1 MSDVIAHRACPLC
14 EAICGLQ
21 LKYVDGVLTSIR
33 GDDADTF
40 SRGHLCPKGVAI
52 LDLESDPDRVRAP
65 MRKVEGGWREATWDE
80 AFAEIG
86 QRLHAIQSQHG
97 RDAVA
102 VYLGNPNVHHFS
114 LMAHVP
120 QLLRAIGSRNSFSA
134 SSVDQW
140 PHQLVNWQMYG
151 HQWLLPIPD
160 LDRLDVLLMLGANP
174 VASNGSLMT
183 APDVTVRLKAIRARG
198 ALIVVDPRRSETAA
212 IASEHLA
219 IRPGGDVW
227 FLIAL
232 LQALARL
239 GAPRLDAYA
248 GKLDGF
254 DVAMAR
260 VQAVRI
266 DDLAQ
271 RTGIA
276 MAQVEAV
283 AAQLHRVTNA
293 CVYGRMGVS
302 TQRFGTVAHYLIQLV
317 NLHLGQLDRA
327 GGCLPNE
334 AIVPV
339 TGPGTSKGSR
349 GRWSSR
355 VRGLPELCGEL
366 PVAVLREEIETPG
379 AGQVRALLTVAG
391 NPVASTPNGAA
402 LDRALATLEFQ
413 VAIDP
418 YLNETTR
425 HADWILPPP
434 SFLAED
440 HYDLYF
446 NAFAIRRV
454 ARLSVPT
461 QPLPEGARAQWQILD
476 GVVRGLRG
484 ARGEPHTPF
493 LPPREV
499 LAALLARGGSGLTLD
514 DLLAAP
520 HGLDLGPLAPSL
532 LRRLETSSGA
542 IECAPPLLLD
552 LFDAAVNE
560 VDRVEAGFDLRLI
573 GRRHVRSN
581 NSWMHNA
588 QRLVKGKPRHQLL
601 MHPDDLAARG
611 LADGARVRVGSRV
624 GAVVVDVQSD
634 ADLQRGVVSL
644 PHGFG
649 QRRDGVRL
657 GRAASLDGVS
667 VNDLTDDAWLDS
679 GTGNAALNG
688 VPVRVERL
696 DRDWK

>member
-1 MSDVIAHRACPLC
+1 MNGNVSIHHRACPLC

-21 LKYVDGVLTSIR
+21 LKYVDGALTSIR
-33 GDDADTF
+33 GDEADAF
-40 SRGHLCPKGVAI
+40 SRGHICPKGNAI
-52 LDLESDPDRVRAP
+52 LDLENDPDRVRTP
-65 MRKVEGGWREATWDE
+65 LRKVDGGWREASWEE

-86 QRLHAIQSQHG
+86 QRLHAIQAAHG

-114 LMAHVP
+114 LMAYVP
-120 QLLRAIGSRNSFSA
+120 QLLRAIGSRNQFSA

-183 APDVTVRLKAIRARG
+183 APDVAMRLKAIRDRG

-219 IRPGGDVW
+219 IRPGSDVW

-232 LQALARL
+232 LQALMRI
-239 GAPRLDAYA
+239 GPPRLDAYA
-248 GKLDGF
+248 GKLNGF
-254 DVAMAR
+254 DAAMAR
-260 VQAVRI
+260 VQAVRV
-266 DDLAQ
+266 DDLQ
-271 RTGIA
+271 RRTGITP
-276 MAQVEAV
+276 AQVAAV
-283 AAQLHRVTNA
+283 AAQLHRATNA

-302 TQRFGTVAHYLIQLV
+302 TQRFGTVAQYLIQLV
-317 NLHLGQLDRA
+317 NLHLGQLDRS

-334 AIVPV
+334 AVVPV

-349 GRWSSR
+349 GRWHSR
-355 VRGLPELCGEL
+355 VRGLPEVCGEL

-402 LDRALATLEFQ
+402 LDRALGMLEFQ
-413 VAIDP
+413 VAVDP
-418 YLNETTR
+418 HLNETTR

-454 ARLSVPT
+454 ARLNVPT
-461 QPLPEGARAQWQILD
+461 QVLPAGALEQWQILD
-476 GVVRGLRG
+476 GLVQSLRN
-484 ARGEPHTPF
+484 ARGEPHAPF

-499 LAALLARGGSGLTLD
+499 LAMLLARGGSGLTID
-514 DLLAAP
+514 DLLAVP
-520 HGLDLGPLAPSL
+520 HGLDLGPLEPSM
-532 LRRLETSSGA
+532 LRRLETASGA
-542 IECAPPLLLD
+542 IECAPPLLLE

-560 VDRVEAGFDLRLI
+560 VADDDGAFDLRLI

-588 QRLVKGKPRHQLL
+588 QRLVKGKPRHQLR
-601 MHPDDLAARG
+601 MHPDDLSMRG
-611 LADGARVRVGSRV
+611 LVDGATARVSSRV
-624 GAVVVDVQSD
+624 GEIVTEVQAD
-634 ADLQRGVVSL
+634 ADLMRGVVSL

-649 QRRDGVRL
+649 QRREGVRL
-657 GRAASLDGVS
+657 GLAASLDGAS
-667 VNDLTDDAWLDS
+667 ANDLTDDAFLDS

-688 VPVRVERL
+688 VPVRVARI
-696 DRDWK
+696 D

>member
-1 MSDVIAHRACPLC
+1 MNGNVSIHHRACPLC

-21 LKYVDGVLTSIR
+21 LKYADGVLTSIR
-33 GDDADTF
+33 GDDADAF

-52 LDLESDPDRVRAP
+52 LDLENDPDRVRGP
-65 MRKVEGGWREATWDE
+65 MRQVDGVWHAATWDE

-86 QRLHAIQSQHG
+86 QRLHAIQAAHG

-114 LMAHVP
+114 LMAYVP
-120 QLLRAIGSRNSFSA
+120 QLLRAIGSRNQFSA

-183 APDVTVRLKAIRARG
+183 APDVTVRLKAIRDRG
-198 ALIVVDPRRSETAA
+198 ALIVVDPRRSETAE
-212 IASEHLA
+212 IATAHHP
-219 IRPGGDVW
+219 IRPGSDVW

-232 LQALARL
+232 LQALVRL

-248 GKLDGF
+248 GQLNGF

-266 DDLAQ
+266 DDLPQ
-271 RTGIA
+271 RTGITW
-276 MAQVEAV
+276 AQVDAI
-283 AAQLHRVTNA
+283 AAQLHGATNA

-302 TQRFGTVAHYLIQLV
+302 TQRFGTVAQYLIQLM
-317 NLHLGQLDRA
+317 NIYLGQLDRA
-327 GGCLPNE
+327 GGCLPNA

-355 VRGLPELCGEL
+355 VRGLPEVCGEL

-402 LDRALATLEFQ
+402 LDRALGTLDFQ

-454 ARLSVPT
+454 ARLSTPT
-461 QPLPEGARAQWQILD
+461 QPLPEGALAQWQILD
-476 GVVRGLRG
+476 GVVRGLRE

-499 LAALLARGGSGLTLD
+499 LAMLLARGGSGLTID

-520 HGLDLGPLAPSL
+520 HGLDLGPLEPSL
-532 LRRLETSSGA
+532 LRRLETASGG

-560 VDRVEAGFDLRLI
+560 DAPADETFDLSLI

-588 QRLVKGKPRHQLL
+588 HRLVKGKPRHQLL
-601 MHPDDLAARG
+601 MHPDDLASRG
-611 LADGARVRVGSRV
+611 VAGGARVRLRSRAGS
-624 GAVVVDVQSD
+624 VDVDVLASD
-634 ADLQRGVVSL
+634 AMMPGVVSL

-649 QRRDGVRL
+649 HRRDGVQL
-657 GRAASLDGVS
+657 GLAGALEGVS
-667 VNDLTDDAWLDS
+667 ANDLTDETWLDS
-679 GTGNAALNG
+679 ATGNAALNG
-688 VPVRVERL
+688 VPVRI
-696 DRDWK
+696 DRID

>member
-1 MSDVIAHRACPLC
+1 
-14 EAICGLQ
+14 
-21 LKYVDGVLTSIR
+21 
-33 GDDADTF
+33 
-40 SRGHLCPKGVAI
+40 
-52 LDLESDPDRVRAP
+52 
-65 MRKVEGGWREATWDE
+65 
-80 AFAEIG
+80 
-86 QRLHAIQSQHG
+86 
-97 RDAVA
+97 
-102 VYLGNPNVHHFS
+102 
-114 LMAHVP
+114 MAYVP
-120 QLLRAIGSRNSFSA
+120 QLLRAIGSRNQFSA

-183 APDVTVRLKAIRARG
+183 APDVTARLKAIRDRG
-198 ALIVVDPRRSETAA
+198 ALIVVDPRRSETAE
-212 IASEHLA
+212 IATAHHP
-219 IRPGGDVW
+219 IRPGSDVW

-232 LQALARL
+232 LQALMRL
-239 GAPRLDAYA
+239 GAPRLEAYA
-248 GKLDGF
+248 GTLNGF
-254 DVAMAR
+254 NVAMAR

-266 DDLAQ
+266 DDLPQ
-271 RTGIA
+271 RTGIT

-283 AAQLHRVTNA
+283 AAQLHGATNA

-302 TQRFGTVAHYLIQLV
+302 TQRFGTVAQYLIQLM
-317 NLHLGQLDRA
+317 NIYLGQLDRA

-355 VRGLPELCGEL
+355 VRGLPEVCGEL

-402 LDRALATLEFQ
+402 LDRALGTLEFQ

-454 ARLSVPT
+454 ARLSTPT
-461 QPLPEGARAQWQILD
+461 QPLPEGALAQWQILD
-476 GVVRGLRG
+476 GVVRGLRD

-499 LAALLARGGSGLTLD
+499 LAMLLARGGSGLTID

-520 HGLDLGPLAPSL
+520 HGLDLGPLEPSL
-532 LRRLETSSGA
+532 LRRLETASGG

-560 VDRVEAGFDLRLI
+560 DAPADETFDLSLI

-588 QRLVKGKPRHQLL
+588 HRLVKGKPRHQLL
-601 MHPDDLAARG
+601 MHPDDLASRG
-611 LADGARVRVGSRV
+611 IAGGARVRLRSRV
-624 GAVVVDVQSD
+624 GSVDVDVLASD
-634 ADLQRGVVSL
+634 AMMPGVVSL

-649 QRRDGVRL
+649 HRRDGVQL
-657 GRAASLDGVS
+657 GLAGVLEGVS
-667 VNDLTDDAWLDS
+667 ANDLTDETWLDS
-679 GTGNAALNG
+679 ATGNAALNG
-688 VPVRVERL
+688 VPVRI
-696 DRDWK
+696 DRID

>member
-1 MSDVIAHRACPLC
+1 MSTSIQPRFRACPLC

-21 LKYVDGVLTSIR
+21 LKYVDGVLASIR
-33 GDDADTF
+33 GDDADPF
-40 SRGHLCPKGVAI
+40 SRGHICPKGVAI
-52 LDLESDPDRVRAP
+52 LDLENDRDRVRGP
-65 MRKVEGGWREATWDE
+65 MRKVDGEWREASWDE
-80 AFAEIG
+80 AFVGIG
-86 QRLHAIQSQHG
+86 QRLHAIQAAHG

-114 LMAHVP
+114 LMAYVP
-120 QLLRAIGSRNSFSA
+120 QLLRAIGTRNQFSA

-183 APDVTVRLKAIRARG
+183 APDVTERLKAIRERG

-219 IRPGGDVW
+219 IRPGGDLW

-232 LQALARL
+232 LQALMRL

-248 GKLDGF
+248 GRLDGF
-254 DVAMAR
+254 DAAMAR

-266 DDLAQ
+266 DDPAE
-271 RTGIA
+271 RTGIT

-283 AAQLHRVTNA
+283 AAQLHRATNA

-302 TQRFGTVAHYLIQLV
+302 TQRFGTVAQYLIQLT
-317 NLHLGQLDRA
+317 NIHLGQLDRA

-355 VRGLPELCGEL
+355 VRGLPEVCGEL

-379 AGQVRALLTVAG
+379 EGQIRALLTVAG

-402 LDRALATLEFQ
+402 LDRALGTLEFQ

-454 ARLSVPT
+454 ARLSAPT
-461 QPLPEGARAQWQILD
+461 QPLPEGALAQWQILD
-476 GVVRGLRG
+476 GVVRGLRA
-484 ARGEPHTPF
+484 ARGEAHASF
-493 LPPREV
+493 APPREL
-499 LAALLARGGSGLTLD
+499 LAALLARGGSGITLE

-532 LRRLETSSGA
+532 QRRLETASGA
-542 IECAPPLLLD
+542 IECASPLLLD

-560 VDRVEAGFDLRLI
+560 AEPQDAAFDLRLI

-588 QRLVKGKPRHQLL
+588 HRLVKGKPRHQLR
-601 MHPDDLAARG
+601 MHPDDLCSRG
-611 LADGARVRVGSRV
+611 LADGARVRVCSRV
-624 GAVVVDVQSD
+624 GAIVVEVQ
-634 ADLQRGVVSL
+634 ADPDLVRGVVSL

-657 GRAASLDGVS
+657 GLAASLDGAS
-667 VNDLTDDAWLDS
+667 VNDLTDERWLDS

-688 VPVRVERL
+688 VPVRVERV
-696 DRDWK
+696 D

>member
-1 MSDVIAHRACPLC
+1 MNGNVSIHHRACPLC

-21 LKYVDGVLTSIR
+21 LKYADGVLTSIR
-33 GDDADTF
+33 GDDADAF

-52 LDLESDPDRVRAP
+52 LDLENDPDRVRGP
-65 MRKVEGGWREATWDE
+65 MRQVEGEWRAATWDE

-86 QRLHAIQSQHG
+86 QRLHAIQVAHG

-114 LMAHVP
+114 LMAYVP
-120 QLLRAIGSRNSFSA
+120 QLLRAIGSRNQFSA

-183 APDVTVRLKAIRARG
+183 APDVTARLKAIRDRG
-198 ALIVVDPRRSETAA
+198 ALIVVDPRRSETAE
-212 IASEHLA
+212 IATAHHP
-219 IRPGGDVW
+219 IRPGSDVW

-232 LQALARL
+232 LQALMRL
-239 GAPRLDAYA
+239 GAPRLEAYA
-248 GKLDGF
+248 GTLNGF

-260 VQAVRI
+260 LQAVRI
-266 DDLAQ
+266 DDLPQ
-271 RTGIA
+271 RTGITW
-276 MAQVEAV
+276 AQVDAI
-283 AAQLHRVTNA
+283 AAQLHGATNA

-302 TQRFGTVAHYLIQLV
+302 TQRFGTVAQYLIQLM
-317 NLHLGQLDRA
+317 NIYLGQLDRA

-355 VRGLPELCGEL
+355 VRGLPEVCGEL

-402 LDRALATLEFQ
+402 LDRALGTLEFQ

-454 ARLSVPT
+454 ARLSTPT
-461 QPLPEGARAQWQILD
+461 QPLPEGALAQWQILD
-476 GVVRGLRG
+476 GVVRGLRD

-499 LAALLARGGSGLTLD
+499 LAMLLARGGSGLTID

-520 HGLDLGPLAPSL
+520 HGLDLGPLEPSL
-532 LRRLETSSGA
+532 LRRLETASGG

-560 VDRVEAGFDLRLI
+560 DAPADETFDLSLI

-588 QRLVKGKPRHQLL
+588 HRLVKGKPRHQLL
-601 MHPDDLAARG
+601 MHPDDLASRG
-611 LADGARVRVGSRV
+611 IAGGARVRLRSRV
-624 GAVVVDVQSD
+624 GSVDVDVLASD
-634 ADLQRGVVSL
+634 AMMPGVVSL

-649 QRRDGVRL
+649 HRRDGVQL
-657 GRAASLDGVS
+657 GLAGVLEGVS
-667 VNDLTDDAWLDS
+667 ANDLTDETWLDS
-679 GTGNAALNG
+679 ATGNAALNG
-688 VPVRVERL
+688 VPVRI
-696 DRDWK
+696 DRID

>member
-1 MSDVIAHRACPLC
+1 MNGNVSIHHRACPLC

-21 LKYVDGVLTSIR
+21 LKYADGVLTSIR
-33 GDDADTF
+33 GDDADAF

-52 LDLESDPDRVRAP
+52 LDLENDPDRVRGP
-65 MRKVEGGWREATWDE
+65 MRQVEGEWRAATWDE

-86 QRLHAIQSQHG
+86 QRLHAIQVAHG

-114 LMAHVP
+114 LMAYVP
-120 QLLRAIGSRNSFSA
+120 QLLRAIGSRNQFSA

-183 APDVTVRLKAIRARG
+183 APDVTARLKAIRDRG
-198 ALIVVDPRRSETAA
+198 ALIVVDPRRSETAE
-212 IASEHLA
+212 IATAHHP
-219 IRPGGDVW
+219 IRPGSDVW

-232 LQALARL
+232 LQALMRL
-239 GAPRLDAYA
+239 GAPRLEAYA
-248 GKLDGF
+248 GTLNGF
-254 DVAMAR
+254 NVAMAR

-266 DDLAQ
+266 DDLPQ
-271 RTGIA
+271 RTGIT

-283 AAQLHRVTNA
+283 AAQLHGATNA

-302 TQRFGTVAHYLIQLV
+302 TQRFGTVAQYLIQLM
-317 NLHLGQLDRA
+317 NIYLGQLDRA

-355 VRGLPELCGEL
+355 VRGLPEVCGEL

-402 LDRALATLEFQ
+402 LDRALGTLEFQ

-454 ARLSVPT
+454 ARLSTPT
-461 QPLPEGARAQWQILD
+461 QPLPEGALAQWQILD
-476 GVVRGLRG
+476 GVVRGLRD

-499 LAALLARGGSGLTLD
+499 LAMLLARGGSGLTID

-520 HGLDLGPLAPSL
+520 HGLDLGPLEPSL
-532 LRRLETSSGA
+532 LRRLETASGG

-560 VDRVEAGFDLRLI
+560 DAPADETFDLSLI

-588 QRLVKGKPRHQLL
+588 HRLVKGKPRHQLL
-601 MHPDDLAARG
+601 MHPDDLASRG
-611 LADGARVRVGSRV
+611 IAGGARVRLRSRV
-624 GAVVVDVQSD
+624 GSVDVDVLASD
-634 ADLQRGVVSL
+634 AMMPGVVSL

-649 QRRDGVRL
+649 HRRDGVQL
-657 GRAASLDGVS
+657 GLAGVLEGVS
-667 VNDLTDDAWLDS
+667 ANDLTDETWLDS
-679 GTGNAALNG
+679 ATGNAALNG
-688 VPVRVERL
+688 VPVRI
-696 DRDWK
+696 DRID